1 MFHMRTNVHH
11 LITYYPKSSGKFNAD
26 SQMVIAYKNGN
37 SKAIDHFEGLL
48 WDWISPRVNDYT
60 LLMAIPS
67 SQAGKVNT
75 ITRTCRDLSR
85 KSPWLIDATD
95 MICKTKSHDS
105 FCRTGQ
111 RDAFTL
117 ADSLAV
123 SSEVAGHNILLI
135 DDVTSTGISMFV
147 CEKLLLAAGAASV
160 TCLAIALTYKIYP
173 FAFSNENAN
182 FYIQLKGDNA
192 GKPLKTPIAN
202 CIGIVANA
210 DIFLPEYLYYLFLAI
225 FNSGL
230 YRKYIRGSVVPY
242 IRQSDIALAVRDW
255 FCRGA

>member
-1 MFHMRTNVHH
+1 MKTTVHH
-11 LITYYPKSSGKFNAD
+11 FVTYFPKSSGKANAD
-26 SQMVIAYKNGN
+26 TSRVLAYKNGN
-37 SKAIDHFEGLL
+37 PQAIAHYEAML
-48 WDWISPRVNDYT
+48 WDFIAPRLNDYT
-60 LLMAIPS
+60 LIMAIPS
-67 SQAGKVNT
+67 SNAAKVNT

-95 MICKTKSHDS
+95 LICKTKSHDS
-105 FCRTGQ
+105 FCRTGK
-111 RDAFTL
+111 RDAFSL

-123 SSEVAGHNILLI
+123 SSEVAGHNILLL

-160 TCLAIALTYKIYP
+160 TCIAIALTYKIYP
-173 FAFSNENAN
+173 FAFSNDKAN

-192 GKPLKTPIAN
+192 GKPLKAPIPN
-202 CIGIVANA
+202 SIGIIANA

-242 IRQSDIALAVRDW
+242 IRQSDIALAMRDW
-255 FCRGA
+255 FARGA